1 MAVMSR
7 YPDKWFELAVVDP
20 PYGIGESNRKSYHP
34 NATTIYKRGNW
45 DDFIPS
51 QEYFNELF
59 RVSQHQIIWGYN
71 YFPLP
76 ECSKP
81 IVWDKCQPEGIDQAM
96 FELAWN
102 SNNKIQ
108 AKIFKRSPS
117 ADKNCISNGDKRKR
131 VQKMRIHPTQ
141 KPVALYDWI
150 FKNYAKPTDKILD
163 THLGSGS
170 SRIAAHRAGLDF
182 TGCEIDKD
190 YFDAAEQRYR
200 NFTAQLRLF

>member
-1 MAVMSR
+1 LI
-7 YPDKWFELAVVDP
+7 WLALMFPTGLVKRMKKECKA
-20 PYGIGESNRKSYHP
+20 GINRKKK
-34 NATTIYKRGNW
+34 YKGGDW
-45 DDFIPS
+45 DSSAP
-51 QEYFNELF
+51 EKNYFDELI
-59 RVSQHQIIWGYN
+59 RVSKNQIIWGAN
-71 YFPLP
+71 HFIENIPNANTP
-76 ECSKP
+76 CW
-81 IVWDKCQPEGIDQAM
+81 IFWDKDGFGDFADG
-96 FELAWN
+96 ELAWCSFN
-102 SNNKIQ
+102 SAVRK
-108 AKIFKRSPS
+108 FKWTW
-117 ADKNCISNGDKRKR
+117 NGFRK
-131 VQKMRIHPTQ
+131 QQPEHRIHPTQ